1 MGGDMPF
8 RGAIAVM
15 ALLVA
20 AQACAPLPAGAPQQ
34 GGVGAAAGSTPAADA
49 SAWAAATPR
58 IDAAAAAVAYSG
70 ARTYSGVLSCA
81 GCTPRRLTLTIFA
94 DGTFRL
100 REGGVADGVGAPR
113 YDIGRWSTSRESAD
127 MIVLQ
132 GDTQGAR
139 LFRRVLPDGLAAVDN
154 DGREIRGLD
163 GTTLPR
169 APGVDPL
176 AGPLRLV
183 GSYRREGEEAVF
195 VECLTGRR
203 LSLAAGTPASGA
215 PRAAQMLADARS
227 ALDAAHRAVSLAPGD
242 PVLAVVRG
250 YLVPRVAPPGSPEK
264 EALVVVAFERAMRD
278 GRCEDVVPR
287 KP

>member
-1 MGGDMPF
+1 MGGDVRF
-8 RGAIAVM
+8 RDVIAVL

-20 AQACAPLPAGAPQQ
+20 AQACAPLPTGAPQQ
-34 GGVGAAAGSTPAADA
+34 GGVGAASGSPPAADA

-58 IDAAAAAVAYSG
+58 IDAGAAAVAYSG

-81 GCTPRRLTLTIFA
+81 GCTPQQLTLTIFA

-100 REGGVADGVGAPR
+100 REGGVDDGAGATR
-113 YDIGRWSTSRESAD
+113 YDIGRWSASRDSAD
-127 MIVLQ
+127 VIALH
-132 GDTQGAR
+132 GDTEGAR
-139 LFRRVLPDGLAAVDN
+139 LFRRVRPDGLAAVDN
-154 DGREIRGLD
+154 EGREIRGLD

-169 APGVDPL
+169 APAVDPL

-183 GSYRREGEEAVF
+183 GSYRLEGAEPVF

-203 LSLAAGTPASGA
+203 LPLAAGIPASGA
-215 PRAAQMLADARS
+215 PRAARMLADARS

-250 YLVPRVAPPGSPEK
+250 YLVPRAPQAGSPGN

-278 GRCEDVVPR
+278 GRCEDIVRR